1 MPPPQLEEA
10 VQASS
15 LLVTT
20 GRKSFS
26 QVLGCIEIVLIVDK
40 DSQVLT
46 AEQDALEIGL
56 NILFSSKTRK
66 TFSLPVV

>member
-26 QVLGCIEIVLIVDK
+26 QILGCIEIVLIVDK

-46 AEQDALEIGL
+46 AEQ
-56 NILFSSKTRK
+56 KMR
-66 TFSLPVV
+66 